1 MSKTVAYA
9 RTSTNKQDL
18 GIEVQLDAFKV
29 YDPDIIFKEQISGRK
44 EDREE
49 LQNALSI
56 LEQGD
61 TFLIYRIDRLS
72 RSVRQLINLE
82 ADLREKNIHLKII
95 HENIDTSTSMGRLIF
110 NILAT
115 FAEMES
121 ENVSMRTKAALQE
134 LKKKGV
140 KLGNKGLDEE
150 TTLKIIDLYL
160 NTNLTQQEIA
170 TRCDVCLKTVYN
182 IKKRNNLRRNYN

>member
-1 MSKTVAYA
+1 MMGKTIAYG

-18 GIEVQLDAFKV
+18 GIEVQLEAFRP
-29 YDPDIIFKEQISGRK
+29 YNPDEIYTEQVSGRK
-44 EDREE
+44 TDREE
-49 LQNALSI
+49 LNKALAK
-56 LEQGD
+56 LETGD

-95 HENIDTSTSMGRLIF
+95 HENIDTSTAMGRLIF

-121 ENVSMRTKAALQE
+121 ENVSLRTKSALQQA
-134 LKKKGV
+134 KKNGV
-140 KLGNKGLDEE
+140 ILGKKRIDEE
-150 TTLKIIDLYL
+150 TEQKIVDMYISGNYILE
-160 NTNLTQQEIA
+160 EIA
-170 TRCDVCLKTVYN
+170 EYCDVCLKTIYN
-182 IKKRNNLRRNYN
+182 VRKRNDLI

>member
-1 MSKTVAYA
+1 MSKTIAYA

-29 YDPDIIFKEQISGRK
+29 YLPDIIFKEQESGRK

-49 LQNALSI
+49 LQKALSI
-56 LEQGD
+56 LESGD

-72 RSVRQLINLE
+72 RSVRHLINLE

-95 HENIDTSTSMGRLIF
+95 HENIDTSTSMGRLVF

-134 LKKKGV
+134 LKKKGI

-150 TTLKIIDLYL
+150 TISQIVYLYE
-160 NTNLTQQEIA
+160 NTDLTQQQIA
-170 TRCDVCLKTVYN
+170 EECSVCLKTVYN
-182 IKKRNNLRRNYN
+182 VKKRYSLLRK

>member
-18 GIEVQLDAFKV
+18 GIDVQLEAFKI
-29 YDPDIIFKEQISGRK
+29 YAPDRIFQEQVSGRK

-49 LQNALSI
+49 LAKALGI
-56 LEQGD
+56 LEKGD

-95 HENIDTSTSMGRLIF
+95 HENIDTSTTMGRLVF

-121 ENVSMRTKAALQE
+121 ENVSLRTKSALHE

-140 KLGNKGLDEE
+140 KLGNKGLEKK
-150 TTLKIIDLYL
+150 TNAKIIELYE
-160 NTNLTQQEIA
+160 NSSMTQKQIA
-170 TRCDVCLKTVYN
+170 EACRVCTKTVYN
-182 IKKRNNLRRNYN
+182 VAKRNKLIRKSL